1 MGQFA
6 DSVDVQK
13 RFEGALS
20 EAQLTWVDVK
30 ILDAEAL
37 LITHIPRLA
46 EPATTSSNDL
56 VNARRVVADAVLR
69 VLRNPAGIQ
78 QEEAGP
84 WRVVRDR
91 GAASGALFFTPDEL
105 AVFRQ
110 ARRRRIGMLGIAG
123 PRYNG
128 EVA

>member
-6 DSVDVQK
+6 TSEDVQQ
-13 RFEGALS
+13 RFEGHLS

-30 ILDAEAL
+30 ILDAETL

-46 EPATTSSNDL
+46 NSALTSPTDQL
-56 VNARRVVADAVLR
+56 NARRIVADAVLR
-69 VLRNPAGIQ
+69 VLRNPGGIQ

-84 WRVVRDR
+84 WRVVRDKTSST
-91 GAASGALFFTPDEL
+91 GSLFFTHEEL
-105 AVFRQ
+105 ATFRQ
-110 ARRRRIGMLGIAG
+110 ARRRRIGMLGVAG

-128 EVA
+128 EGA